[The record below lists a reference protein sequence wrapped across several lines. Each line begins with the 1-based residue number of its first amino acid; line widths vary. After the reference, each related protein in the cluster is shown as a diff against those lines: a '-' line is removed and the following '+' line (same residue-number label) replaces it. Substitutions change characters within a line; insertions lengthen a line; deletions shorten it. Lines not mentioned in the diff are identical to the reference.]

1 MTEFVPVMKASE
13 LVEGAMAPV
22 DAKESHLLISRI
34 GGKVYAVSGTCTHE
48 DADLGLGTMLEE
60 RIVCPLH
67 LSQFDLRDGSV
78 LSPPA
83 AAPLKRFN
91 VKIQDETIF
100 VEV

>member
-13 LVEGAMAPV
+13 LVEGAMTPV

-34 GGKVYAVSGTCTHE
+34 GGEVYAVSGTCTHE
-48 DADLGLGTMLEE
+48 DADLALGFVVEE

-67 LSQFDLRDGSV
+67 LSQFDLRNGSV
-78 LSPPA
+78 LNPPA
-83 AAPLKRFN
+83 VAPLKRFN
-91 VKIQDETIF
+91 VKIEDETIF